1 MRIYKY
7 YSSGTTDANYN
18 IWKNSEVATS
28 SYGLE
33 VADYEKNW
41 IAELQLRTKISLKSC
56 GITIAEVLPS
66 SCGIAMVDLK
76 KSFVWLQYL

>member
-1 MRIYKY
+1 
-7 YSSGTTDANYN
+7 
-18 IWKNSEVATS
+18 VATS

-76 KSFVWLQYL
+76 KSFV